1 MEITISEQKIK
12 ELIHSALA
20 VRENAYVPYSG
31 FMVGAAL
38 LTEDGNVI
46 TGCNV
51 ENASYG
57 AALCAERNAV
67 GKAVS
72 MGYRNFRAIAIAGGM
87 KDGISDYTY
96 PCGICRQVLAEF
108 AGDTDLI
115 VISARSKTD
124 YKIISLSELLPEAFS
139 AKDISVNI

>member
-12 ELIHSALA
+12 ELIRSALA

-67 GKAVS
+67 S
-72 MGYRNFRAIAIAGGM
+72 
-87 KDGISDYTY
+87 SL
-96 PCGICRQVLAEF
+96 CRSTA
-108 AGDTDLI
+108 
-115 VISARSKTD
+115 
-124 YKIISLSELLPEAFS
+124 
-139 AKDISVNI
+139 